1 MAPTPSPS
9 HNPRLFAFFN
19 NEALIVDT
27 YLPLAKTLG
36 FVVVEDRECTTVHG
50 YWNAKTG
57 QMQLINSN
65 FPLTR
70 KRSLIVTQSSM
81 THQYLVRKWI
91 MKIGKVVWLAK
102 LSCDPNDIEGV
113 FMPKSYL
120 VRLFPITS
128 NVSRRDPRFRVLDEY
143 DAIWR
148 GRKGLSKSNSNW
160 RSHVFKYGGERLRLA
175 MLPHFP
181 PANPTV
187 REREDL
193 WATVFDISHVTQLLS
208 LIGTAVDLERIMSDD
223 EHVNTREWIFHLYCF
238 CMRGQWRYHHV
249 LKSEQEL
256 KRQRKENIY
265 KRGLDEAETHK
276 AFKRLHYERHRKEAD
291 QWERIAKDWTFKWIK
306 QRDLTNHGNARSKPR
321 PENIP
326 VLQKFGMGC
335 RMTYKEKLKGNEQ
348 LIKATYSESEYST
361 DTAGWT
367 AEQLAKR
374 QKAKQCKEKAK
385 QAKELEKQKG
395 AQAARAKKLEEK

>member
-1 MAPTPSPS
+1 MAPLSVVGPLQTHTMAPTPSPS
-9 HNPRLFAFFN
+9 HNSRPFAFFN
-19 NEALIVDT
+19 SEVLIVNT

-70 KRSLIVTQSSM
+70 KRSLIITQSSM
-81 THQYLVRKWI
+81 THQYLVRKLI
-91 MKIGKVVWLAK
+91 MEIGKAVWLAK

-113 FMPKSYL
+113 FMPKSFL

-128 NVSRRDPRFRVLDEY
+128 NVSRRDPRSRVLDEY

-148 GRKGLSKSNSNW
+148 GRKELSKSNSNW
-160 RSHVFKYGGERLRLA
+160 RSYVFKYGGERLRLA

-181 PANPTV
+181 PANSTV

-223 EHVNTREWIFHLYCF
+223 EHVNTRECIFHLYCIY
-238 CMRGQWRYHHV
+238 MRGQWRYHHV
-249 LKSEQEL
+249 LKSEQDWSGSGRRISTREVWTRRRHTMPSSGSTTSITEKMPISGEESSRTGLLSGSSSGILPTTETPEVRLRKYSCVATIRRGVQNDLQTEVEGEL
-256 KRQRKENIY
+256 
-265 KRGLDEAETHK
+265 
-276 AFKRLHYERHRKEAD
+276 
-291 QWERIAKDWTFKWIK
+291 
-306 QRDLTNHGNARSKPR
+306 
-321 PENIP
+321 
-326 VLQKFGMGC
+326 
-335 RMTYKEKLKGNEQ
+335 
-348 LIKATYSESEYST
+348 
-361 DTAGWT
+361 TAH
-367 AEQLAKR
+367 
-374 QKAKQCKEKAK
+374 
-385 QAKELEKQKG
+385 
-395 AQAARAKKLEEK
+395 